1 VPSHAPITA
10 ILPARLA
17 STRLPGK
24 VLLARTG
31 KPLIQHVYENALRAT
46 RIARV
51 VIAADSPEVLAA
63 CQRFGAPCVL
73 TRSDHPNGTSRL
85 AEAST
90 LLGLTDDAIVANVQG
105 DEPELEPHA
114 IDRACDALLG
124 HSDCSI
130 ATIAT
135 PFAPGE
141 DPLRPE
147 LVKVVLDQA
156 GRALLFSRSLLPY
169 PRENGLSQK
178 LAPPLRH
185 VGLYVYRA
193 GFLRTYAA
201 LPQTPLEQAESLEQ
215 LRALEHGYRIA
226 VAVCEVRST
235 GIDTPEQ
242 YEAFVGRVQAASV
255 QAARVQAP
263 RFA

>member
-1 VPSHAPITA
+1 MPTRAQVTA
-10 ILPARLA
+10 ILPARLG

-31 KPLIQHVYENALRAT
+31 KPLIQHVYENALRAQ
-46 RIARV
+46 RLARV
-51 VIAADSPEVLAA
+51 VVACDDAAVLAA
-63 CQRFGAPCVL
+63 CRSFGAACVL
-73 TRSDHPNGTSRL
+73 TRPDHPNGTSRL

-114 IDRACDALLG
+114 IDAACDALLA
-124 HSDCSI
+124 HSDCHI
-130 ATIAT
+130 ATVACA
-135 PFAPGE
+135 FAPDQ
-141 DPLRPE
+141 DPTRPE
-147 LVKVVLDQA
+147 FVKVALDQA

-169 PRENGLSQK
+169 PREAAVAQR

-201 LPQTPLEQAESLEQ
+201 LPPTPLELAESLEQ

-226 VAVCEVRST
+226 VARCDVRSA

-242 YEAFVGRVQAASV
+242 YDAFVQRVRGGTRTA
-255 QAARVQAP
+255 
-263 RFA
+263 